1 MGVQERRERQKHQVR
16 HQILDAAREIFA
28 AEGVEALTMRRVAE
42 RIEYSPTTI
51 YLHFKDK
58 AELVQAICDETFAGL
73 IKRLEELAKKHKN
86 PFDYLDAGLRA
97 YVDFGLKHPSHYWV
111 TFVVGP
117 PSVAYEYEGSS
128 GQRAFEFLRGTVRAC
143 IDAGLMRKVD
153 VDATAQML
161 WMTVHGLVAQLVG
174 NKSFPF
180 VARQKLID
188 AQMDMLLRGLS
199 AEK

>member
-28 AEGVEALTMRRVAE
+28 AEGAEALTMRRVAE
-42 RIEYSPTTI
+42 KIEYSPTTI

-97 YVDFGLKHPSHYWV
+97 YIDYGLKHPSHYWV
-111 TFVVGP
+111 TFVIGSR
-117 PSVAYEYEGSS
+117 SVEYEYEGSS
-128 GQRAFEFLRGTVRAC
+128 GQRAFEFLRQTVRAC

-161 WMTVHGLVAQLVG
+161 WMTVHGLVALLIG
-174 NKSFPF
+174 DKSFPF
-180 VARQKLID
+180 VAKQKLID
-188 AQMDMLLRGLS
+188 AQMDMLLRGLK
-199 AEK
+199 AGD